1 LPASFIKTKKTKEIF
16 IMLVL
21 TEKPSVAAAFA
32 AALGVPRKGPVWEN
46 GDCCV
51 VNALGHLLEDFSP
64 EDYDP
69 ALKKWSP
76 GSLPIIPET
85 FRYKPVEKTKEQ
97 LAVVKDCFL
106 RRKNEPLLLATDA
119 EREGEL
125 IGAEILQY
133 AGFGGFENA
142 RRFWVS
148 QALTPDVILDGIK
161 NAKPLADYASYKEQ
175 GYARRQADWLAGMNL
190 TRLVSL
196 QSGKLLTFG
205 RVQTAVLG
213 AVYSREKSIEG
224 FEKEKYFEVSAVL
237 DAGAPLA
244 LKLLNPDGGEF
255 PARFPENAALLKEF
269 AGLEAAPKQGR
280 VTEIKK
286 EKKTEHPPLLF
297 NLTALQKEAHKLFA
311 YSPQQ
316 TLDIAQSLY
325 ENRKCLSY
333 PRTPS
338 RVMGDSDAALLKSVF
353 DRLKPEYPALAEGA
367 DESLFSESNRRVF
380 NSAALQ
386 DHHALIPL
394 APLPEGA
401 SAEEANIYGLVL
413 KQFFNLFMPD
423 FICNAVKIIANIAGR
438 LFAGAGIEPLQT
450 GWKKDLAGGGGDSGE
465 NAPAQIF
472 SGLEE
477 KEYPLLSLKTE
488 EKFTEP
494 KKHYTFAS
502 ILQLM
507 ENPRGEDGA
516 RLAGLGTPATR
527 GAILQKLFDRNY
539 LVLKGK
545 SILPAPDGKFLIE
558 NAAKNPELAKF
569 ISIPETTRWE
579 EQLHSDPKAFLSGV
593 KDFVRRAVENTS
605 VEQRQKEA
613 LGKCPRCGGGVFEGK
628 KSFYC
633 SNYKSGDGGGGAD
646 GKDGCRFAVWKE
658 TAGAPV
664 TAEDAKLLLSGKQT
678 KVKKC
683 RNKDGKAFSASF
695 ALGADGK
702 IQFRFAERKL
712 KK

>member
-1 LPASFIKTKKTKEIF
+1 
-16 IMLVL
+16 MLVL

-32 AALGVPRKGPVWEN
+32 AALNVPRKGPVWEN
-46 GDCCV
+46 GDYCI

-69 ALKKWSP
+69 ALKKWSLQ
-76 GSLPIIPET
+76 SLPVIPET
-85 FRYKPVEKTKEQ
+85 FQYKPVEKTKDQ
-97 LAVVKDCFL
+97 LAVVKDCFG
-106 RRKNEPLLLATDA
+106 RRKNDPFLLATDA

-133 AGFGGFENA
+133 AGFDGYENA
-142 RRFWVS
+142 KRFWVS
-148 QALTPDVILDGIK
+148 QALTPDVVLDGIK
-161 NAKPLADYASYKEQ
+161 NARPLAEYAPYKEQ

-213 AVYSREKSIEG
+213 AVCSREKEIAG
-224 FEKEKYFEVSAVL
+224 FGKEKYFEVSAVL
-237 DAGAPLA
+237 DAGAPLSV
-244 LKLLNPDGGEF
+244 KLLNPGNGEF
-255 PARFPENAALLKEF
+255 PTRFPENAALLKEF
-269 AGLEAAPKQGR
+269 DSLKDTAKSGR

-286 EKKTEHPPLLF
+286 ETKTEHPPLLF
-297 NLTALQKEAHKLFA
+297 NLTALQKEAHKRFSF
-311 YSPQQ
+311 SPQQ

-338 RVMGDSDAALLKSVF
+338 RVMGDSDAGLLKSVF
-353 DRLKPEYPALAEGA
+353 DKLKPEYPALAEGI
-367 DESLFSESNRRVF
+367 DESLFSGDNKRVF

-401 SAEEANIYGLVL
+401 SAGEARIYGLVL

-423 FICNAVKIIANIAGR
+423 FIYNAVKIAVNIAGH
-438 LFAGAGIEPLQT
+438 LFSGSGIEPLQT
-450 GWKKDLAGGGGDSGE
+450 GWKKDPDGGEDQ
-465 NAPAQIF
+465 PPPQTF
-472 SGLEE
+472 SGVEE
-477 KEYPLLSLKTE
+477 KEYPLRSLKTE

-502 ILQLM
+502 LLQLM

-516 RLAGLGTPATR
+516 HLAGLGTPATR
-527 GAILQKLFDRNY
+527 GGILQKLFDRNY
-539 LVLKGK
+539 LLLKGK
-545 SILPAPDGKFLIE
+545 SILLAPDGKFLIE
-558 NAAKNPELAKF
+558 NIEKNPDLAKF
-569 ISIPETTRWE
+569 VSIPETTRWE
-579 EQLHSDPKAFLSGV
+579 EQLRSDTRAFLSGI
-593 KDFVRRAVENTS
+593 KDFVRHAVANTS
-605 VEQRQKEA
+605 VGRCQKDA
-613 LGKCPRCGGGVFEGK
+613 LGKCPQCAGDIREGK

-633 SNYKSGDGGGGAD
+633 SNYKGAD
-646 GKDGCRFAVWKE
+646 GKDGCRFAIWKE
-658 TAGAPV
+658 TAGASV

-678 KVKKC
+678 KEKKC
-683 RNKDGKAFSASF
+683 RSKEGKTFSASF
-695 ALGADGK
+695 ALGKDGK
-702 IQFRFAERKL
+702 LEFRFAERKL

>member
-1 LPASFIKTKKTKEIF
+1 
-16 IMLVL
+16 MLIL

-32 AALGVPRKGPVWEN
+32 AALNVPRKGPVWEN
-46 GDCCV
+46 GDYCV
-51 VNALGHLLEDFSP
+51 ASALGHLLEDFSP

-69 ALKKWSP
+69 ALKKWSL
-76 GSLPIIPET
+76 GSLPVIPET
-85 FRYKPVEKTKEQ
+85 FQYKPVEKTKEQ
-97 LAVVKDCFL
+97 LAVVKDCFD
-106 RRKNEPLLLATDA
+106 RRKNDPFLLATDA

-133 AGFGGFENA
+133 AGFGGYENA

-148 QALTPDVILDGIK
+148 QALTPDAVLDGIR
-161 NAKPLADYASYKEQ
+161 NAKPLAEYAPYKEQ

-190 TRLVSL
+190 TRLLSL
-196 QSGKLLTFG
+196 QAGKLLAFG

-213 AVYSREKSIEG
+213 AVCGREKEIAG
-224 FEKEKYFEVSAVL
+224 FAKEKYFEVSAVL

-244 LKLLNPDGGEF
+244 VKLVNPDSSGF
-255 PARFPENAALLKEF
+255 PTRFPGGAAILKEIG
-269 AGLEAAPKQGR
+269 GLKDTAKSGR

-286 EKKTEHPPLLF
+286 ERKTEHPPLLF
-297 NLTALQKEAHKLFA
+297 NLTALQKEAHRLFS

-316 TLDIAQSLY
+316 TLDTAQSLY
-325 ENRKCLSY
+325 ENHKCLSY

-338 RVMGDSDAALLKSVF
+338 RVMGDSDAGLLKTVF

-367 DESLFSESNRRVF
+367 DESLFSGDNKRVF

-401 SAEEANIYGLVL
+401 SAEEANVYGLVL

-423 FICNAVKIIANIAGR
+423 FIFNAVKIAVNIAGL
-438 LFAGAGIEPLQT
+438 LFSGSGIEPLQT
-450 GWKKDLAGGGGDSGE
+450 GWKKEAGGGGDGE

-472 SGLEE
+472 SGVEE

-507 ENPRGEDGA
+507 ENPRGEDGG

-539 LVLKGK
+539 LAQKGK
-545 SILPAPDGKFLIE
+545 SILPAPDGEFLIE
-558 NAAKNPELAKF
+558 NVMKNPDLAKF

-579 EQLHSDPKAFLSGV
+579 EQLHSDTRAFLSGI
-593 KDFVRRAVENTS
+593 KDFVRRAVGNTS
-605 VEQRQKEA
+605 VGRYQKEA
-613 LGKCPRCGGGVFEGK
+613 LGACPLCSGGVLEGK

-633 SNYKSGDGGGGAD
+633 SNYKGAD
-646 GKDGCRFAVWKE
+646 GKDGCRFVLWKE
-658 TAGAPV
+658 TAGASV
-664 TAEDAKLLLSGKQT
+664 TAGDAKLLLSGKQT
-678 KVKKC
+678 KEKKC
-683 RNKDGKAFSASF
+683 RSKAGKTFSASF
-695 ALGADGK
+695 ALGKDGK
-702 IQFRFAERKL
+702 IQFCFSERKL